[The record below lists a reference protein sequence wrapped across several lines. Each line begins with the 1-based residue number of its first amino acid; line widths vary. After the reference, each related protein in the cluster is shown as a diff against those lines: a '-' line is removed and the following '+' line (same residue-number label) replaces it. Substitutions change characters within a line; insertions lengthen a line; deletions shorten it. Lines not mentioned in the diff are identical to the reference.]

1 MSVSSPIFKKLFL
14 FILIMAI
21 ILPGFSVLSATTTQQ
36 EREQLEV
43 ELSQLE
49 ELISQ
54 YEKDIS
60 KTESEKKT
68 LQNEIYIL
76 KQKIKMLNTQIS
88 QSNAMIKDLGY
99 QIEDTESSIE
109 QTSLKIDDSKLKL
122 SNILQQI
129 YEKDRKS
136 LLEIFLGEAEISDF
150 FEDLTALEALDTKSK
165 ELLREIKDLKVSLE
179 GQKISLDDEK
189 GELETLVKSKT
200 YQKQQSE
207 TVQKEKDS
215 YLELTEAEY
224 QKQLE
229 TKKAAEAKAAQ
240 IRARIFELIGIPEAP
255 TFGEALEIAK
265 YVESITG
272 IRPAFL
278 LAVLTQESNIGKNV
292 GQCYIKNT
300 TTGSGVVIST
310 GKSISNVMSPNR
322 DVPAF
327 LEITTA
333 LGRDPYYTP
342 VSCPMSYGWG
352 GAMGP
357 AQFIPST
364 WKLYRDRVKKITGR
378 TADPWFIKDAFLAAA
393 LYLTDYGAAKKDYNS
408 EFNAALSYFAGPSW
422 SKSSYKSVYKRD
434 YGYPVM
440 KIAEGYEADIAEL
453 EGTQ

>member
-1 MSVSSPIFKKLFL
+1 MSVFSPIFKKSLL
-14 FILIMAI
+14 FILIAAI
-21 ILPGFSVLSATTTQQ
+21 ILPGFSALSATSQE

-43 ELSQLE
+43 ELVQLE

-76 KQKIKMLNTQIS
+76 RQKINMLNTQIS
-88 QSNAMIKDLGY
+88 QSNAMIKDLSY
-99 QIEDTESSIE
+99 QIKDTEDSIE
-109 QTSLKIDDSKLKL
+109 QTSLNIYDSKSRL

-165 ELLREIKDLKVSLE
+165 DLLSEIKDLKVSLE
-179 GQKISLDDEK
+179 GQKTSLDEEK

-207 TVQKEKDS
+207 TNQKEKDS
-215 YLELTEAEY
+215 YLKLTETEY

-229 TKKAAEAKAAQ
+229 TKKAAEEKASQ

-310 GKSISNVMSPNR
+310 GKSISNVMSPSR

-364 WKLYRDRVKKITGR
+364 WKLYRDRVKEITGR

-393 LYLTDYGAAKKDYNS
+393 LYLTDYGAAKKDYNN

-422 SKSSYKSVYKRD
+422 YKSSYKNVYKRD

-440 KIAEGYEADIAEL
+440 KIADGYEADIAEL
-453 EGTQ
+453 ERSQ

>member
-1 MSVSSPIFKKLFL
+1 MSVFSPIFKKLFL
-14 FILIMAI
+14 FILITAI
-21 ILPGFSVLSATTTQQ
+21 ILPGFSVLSAPTTQQ

-54 YEKDIS
+54 YEEDIS

-68 LQNEIYIL
+68 LQSEIYIL

-109 QTSLKIDDSKLKL
+109 QTSLNIDDSKLKL

-165 ELLREIKDLKVSLE
+165 DLLSEIKDLKVSLE
-179 GQKISLDDEK
+179 GQKTSLDEEK

-229 TKKAAEAKAAQ
+229 TKKAAEEKAAQ

-265 YVESITG
+265 YVESITD

-292 GQCYIKNT
+292 GQCYLGDSE
-300 TTGSGVVIST
+300 TGSGVVIST
-310 GKSISNVMSPNR
+310 GKSVSKVMSSGR
-322 DVPAF
+322 DIPAF

-364 WKLYRDRVKKITGR
+364 WKLYRDRVKEITGR

-440 KIAEGYEADIAEL
+440 EIAEGYEADIAEL